1 MLRADIARIMPIER
15 EIFPFPWTE
24 GNFIDSLRSSYDAWL
39 FENGEEIVGY
49 AVVMWLPDEVHLL
62 NLSVAAPRQGRGV
75 GRAALQ
81 WLSDSTA
88 RRGARTMLLEVR
100 PSNVRALR
108 LYESAGFERIG
119 LRRNYYPSYGNT
131 REDALVLQRRIG
143 DG

>member
-1 MLRADIARIMPIER
+1 MLRSDVTRVMQIER

-24 GNFIDSLRSSYDAWL
+24 GNFIDSLRSGYDAWL
-39 FENGEEIVGY
+39 FEDDREIVGY

-62 NLSVAAPRQGRGV
+62 NLSVVSSLQGRGF
-75 GRAALQ
+75 GRAALD
-81 WLSDSTA
+81 WLSECTA

-119 LRRNYYPSYGNT
+119 LRRNYYPSYGNS
-131 REDALVLQRRIG
+131 REDALVLQRRLG

>member
-1 MLRADIARIMPIER
+1 MLRSDIARIMPIER

-24 GNFIDSLRSSYDAWL
+24 GNFIDSLRSGYDAWL
-39 FENGEEIVGY
+39 FEYGEEIVGY
-49 AVVMWLPDEVHLL
+49 AVVMWLPDEAHLL
-62 NLSVAAPRQGRGV
+62 NLSVATLRQGRGV
-75 GRAALQ
+75 GRAALH